1 LRRILNKRELN
12 YENNYPSAWSGGD
25 ARFSCVCRGADNND
39 HNARDNHSGA
49 PDNDTTDH
57 NHPLLW
63 WLLIRGKYICL
74 RHLRRI
80 LNKRELNYENIYPS
94 AWSGWAARIGF
105 VRVGA
110 GHDHNDHNARDNH
123 GGAAD
128 SDTTDYDHLQGQ
140 PLIASLLLFP
150 CLPVGRCSK
159 SLLLLP

>member
-1 LRRILNKRELN
+1 M
-12 YENNYPSAWSGGD
+12 
-25 ARFSCVCRGADNND
+25 CRGADNND

-74 RHLRRI
+74 GHLRRI

-94 AWSGWAARIGF
+94 AWSGRAARIGF

-140 PLIASLLLFP
+140 PLIASLLLFS
-150 CLPVGRCSK
+150 CVPVGRCSK